1 MLTQNTQFEIEIKK
15 LVAIEIDRLKEQLAV
30 NVFEDVAQFKFIMG
44 QIAALRSMEDIIEDA
59 KQRADQR
66 NR

>member
-1 MLTQNTQFEIEIKK
+1 MEFELKRLIGAE
-15 LVAIEIDRLKEQLAV
+15 VERLKEQLAV
-30 NVFEDVAQFKFIMG
+30 NMFEDVASFRFIMG
-44 QIAALRSMEDIIEDA
+44 QIAAYRSMEDLIDDA